1 MSSALKLSSKQ
12 VGRLSLLPG
21 GCGASFVRNVV
32 RSVVTARGDTAIS
45 NNSNVFSSATYG
57 GTSYGPTSFSS
68 LASAVTSKPTSTAS
82 ASSSTITVNSR
93 TLDYSR
99 IFPGIPQHLIP
110 TRVLPILL
118 KDTYKGLRPSVIRK
132 RIEKLKTYQGKQK
145 NIRGSPWKLNLVCHL
160 AAGLPVV
167 EVRRMRVLV
176 SVK

>member
-1 MSSALKLSSKQ
+1 
-12 VGRLSLLPG
+12 V
-21 GCGASFVRNVV
+21 VRNVV
-32 RSVVTARGDTAIS
+32 RSVVTARGGTAIRS
-45 NNSNVFSSATYG
+45 NISNELSSATSG
-57 GTSYGPTSFSS
+57 GTSYPASFSS

-82 ASSSTITVNSR
+82 TSSSTITVNSH

-132 RIEKLKTYQGKQK
+132 RIEKLKTYHGKQN

-167 EVRRMRVLV
+167 EVRQLRVLV